1 MERDNTINKVKGFRT
16 MASLTQEEL
25 AKKLNISLR
34 SYQNK
39 EQGITAFTVDE
50 LVGIKAILLEKG
62 LTVSLD
68 ELV

>member
-1 MERDNTINKVKGFRT
+1 MERDNAINKVKGFRT

>member
-1 MERDNTINKVKGFRT
+1 MERDNNINKVKGFRT
-16 MASLTQEEL
+16 MASLTHEEL

-34 SYQNK
+34 AYQNK

-68 ELV
+68 DLA

>member
-1 MERDNTINKVKGFRT
+1 MERDNNINKVKGFRT

-34 SYQNK
+34 AYQNK
-39 EQGITAFTVDE
+39 EQGITSFTVEE
-50 LVGIKAILLEKG
+50 LVGIKSILTEKG

>member
-1 MERDNTINKVKGFRT
+1 MERDNNINKVKGFRT

-34 SYQNK
+34 AYQNK

-68 ELV
+68 DLA